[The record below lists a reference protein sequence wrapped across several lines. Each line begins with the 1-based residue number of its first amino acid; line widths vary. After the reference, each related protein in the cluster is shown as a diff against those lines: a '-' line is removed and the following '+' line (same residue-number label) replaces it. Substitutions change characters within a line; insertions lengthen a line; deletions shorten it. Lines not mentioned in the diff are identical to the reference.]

1 MQSWGDAP
9 HLLLRSL
16 DPCLLP
22 EALHCL
28 GALLCLAG
36 PSVACFCFDAAHRD
50 ERSVCFA
57 NGVPAQPADAYR
69 AAANLT
75 VGYGR
80 VLLLSWQQR
89 VVVSAVQMRGA
100 CACFSFAEQQ
110 LPFGFSAEAVSE
122 DVSRPSFA
130 SACYVPRR
138 SGWCV
143 LCSSMFHVVA
153 QLQPFIGTA
162 LGLDVWLA
170 PLSCIGLLD
179 ADRLIRIVC
188 YGSLTMLCCAGRF
201 PCFPAGCKLTASHWV
216 VLLPFLIVSRLCLLQ
231 AKYLASIVLSG
242 SSCCCKNL
250 LTMLSVCIF

>member
-28 GALLCLAG
+28 GALLCPAG

-122 DVSRPSFA
+122 DVSL
-130 SACYVPRR
+130 VRR
-138 SGWCV
+138 S
-143 LCSSMFHVVA
+143 H
-153 QLQPFIGTA
+153 QLATSP
-162 LGLDVWLA
+162 
-170 PLSCIGLLD
+170 D
-179 ADRLIRIVC
+179 AA
-188 YGSLTMLCCAGRF
+188 AG
-201 PCFPAGCKLTASHWV
+201 V
-216 VLLPFLIVSRLCLLQ
+216 
-231 AKYLASIVLSG
+231 YLAAPCSKWLR
-242 SSCCCKNL
+242 SCSPL
-250 LTMLSVCIF
+250 